1 MAMDQETARL
11 ILSGDLSDISLFDI
25 KEAVAAADDAA
36 LESKV
41 NAYLDS
47 LRQEAYKL
55 EITDA
60 VELANG
66 LRDYTALNARERSDA
81 ENAVSARIAEI
92 VNASNDRIWDIDEFN
107 VVGLATVIAADR
119 NGTPLQA
126 GAERDVAHLVDA
138 KINAHAEKLASG
150 QEINNTIYEKSL
162 NYLLTQTPHCSEET
176 KRNLRQ
182 IMEKTAG
189 VDNVPG
195 GLMVRNERALSFTDN
210 NFELFE
216 RDENGKETDKV
227 SAQFKNLE
235 NIISRMTITQMG
247 EKEVET
253 LDAEEKRAAVNALF
267 RASVLRASKAT
278 MIDPQFLFENKTTIA
293 QRKKFI
299 ENVEFEF
306 TKSLLISKVGENM
319 VELTAGDFEK
329 DAAGRYALR
338 DTAIDG
344 RLVPQM
350 SADIKDAASLLY
362 GKGDILV
369 DKDFLSADSAAAQFE
384 YEQHK
389 GILSVKLGKFYNKG
403 IFSVTFGRLY
413 NNLKNYKEAYEKV
426 RETAERAFGKDKLYC
441 LLRNNGMSM
450 LISTGVTVGSLA
462 ALTASAPATGTAIA
476 AAAVYAGWNFANA
489 SVSPVID
496 QLREQRRQHEKE
508 IGKKLGFAARLKY
521 SYGNV
526 KKIKAAFKA
535 VKEKDLNYKTKVGT
549 TLVVGALGG
558 TVMGGAGSIL
568 ARYAMSPAISG
579 TVAVFAHRRVKAS
592 KKDLIKNRSVAAY
605 QRYKSAK
612 QARTSANVSVAVSGA
627 SAVFF
632 GAQAAHNHAEVIG
645 AVAKLDNT
653 ADWNNILTQAQTSSL
668 SAKLA
673 HELGMSKPWYNPAGW
688 FNRSYDFSSVDSEK
702 LQAALGKVVKASEA
716 AYPADLKNALQAVEA
731 ARAGT
736 ESPVAAETIL
746 NGKEERISALNAQE
760 YAAARSGAAP
770 ENLYNQINGE
780 NFSMTTYQTTIRESF
795 FTTRNGNTGYDDLN
809 VNGVK
814 VRTAKELMT
823 LLEASSNE
831 NHLEGKPSGMT
842 AADYLYH
849 RNMLKEYIGIRDN
862 QDLSNEL
869 NRAGVTQ
876 EQWNELIKNGT
887 GDKALVDKL
896 FATKLGGHAAR
907 LLIDLDIECKE
918 VNDVQKAVIHR
929 GLATIN
935 MDPNDAHSG
944 GKIGYYKG
952 ADSIAFADN
961 TYTGAG
967 VHRHQSIDCD
977 GELTTVYHNGGG
989 KAKVE
994 EVVEVKEDPKIKPQ
1008 PVQPVVEEKPEELE
1022 YSVADNGAKPMHKA
1036 YYFLPGEYGKEVAEV
1051 GQFNADGTA
1060 NVDGASASTIWVK
1073 PNAKDPDKLDVYSL
1087 LDGQAVKTETISKRN
1102 ISYVNGLVAKN
1113 IDDDGNVASKKATLI
1128 LSPYEPGYGDIGST
1142 KVTVSKLPEGMV
1154 DRFEEAGL
1162 VDRKNAEVNTSNPIV
1177 QNMLMTND
1185 GKLPAASPEDVAA
1198 AGERLGLSRGKLM
1211 SKFENGVT
1219 NYRMLTDEGVVHAV
1233 ESKGEDGKLHVKVTV
1248 HDLNDRPSAN
1258 ISRESREKAFQQM
1271 KESINSHKKALMQSQ
1286 QKTKQ

>member
-994 EVVEVKEDPKIKPQ
+994 EVVEVKEDPEIKPQ
-1008 PVQPVVEEKPEELE
+1008 PVKPVVKVKPEEVE

-1258 ISRESREKAFQQM
+1258 ISRETREKAFQQM

-1286 QKTKQ
+1286 QNTK

>member
-389 GILSVKLGKFYNKG
+389 GILKAKLGN
-403 IFSVTFGRLY
+403 LY
-413 NNLKNYKEAYEKV
+413 LGLRNYKKAYEKV
-426 RETAERAFGKDKLYC
+426 RETAKRAFGKDNLYR
-441 LLRNNGMSM
+441 LLNNNGMSM

-549 TLVVGALGG
+549 TLIVGALGG

-994 EVVEVKEDPKIKPQ
+994 EVVEVKEEPVKEPPQ

>member
-1 MAMDQETARL
+1 
-11 ILSGDLSDISLFDI
+11 
-25 KEAVAAADDAA
+25 
-36 LESKV
+36 
-41 NAYLDS
+41 
-47 LRQEAYKL
+47 
-55 EITDA
+55 
-60 VELANG
+60 
-66 LRDYTALNARERSDA
+66 
-81 ENAVSARIAEI
+81 
-92 VNASNDRIWDIDEFN
+92 
-107 VVGLATVIAADR
+107 
-119 NGTPLQA
+119 
-126 GAERDVAHLVDA
+126 
-138 KINAHAEKLASG
+138 
-150 QEINNTIYEKSL
+150 
-162 NYLLTQTPHCSEET
+162 
-176 KRNLRQ
+176 
-182 IMEKTAG
+182 
-189 VDNVPG
+189 
-195 GLMVRNERALSFTDN
+195 
-210 NFELFE
+210 
-216 RDENGKETDKV
+216 
-227 SAQFKNLE
+227 
-235 NIISRMTITQMG
+235 
-247 EKEVET
+247 
-253 LDAEEKRAAVNALF
+253 
-267 RASVLRASKAT
+267 
-278 MIDPQFLFENKTTIA
+278 
-293 QRKKFI
+293 
-299 ENVEFEF
+299 
-306 TKSLLISKVGENM
+306 
-319 VELTAGDFEK
+319 
-329 DAAGRYALR
+329 
-338 DTAIDG
+338 
-344 RLVPQM
+344 
-350 SADIKDAASLLY
+350 
-362 GKGDILV
+362 
-369 DKDFLSADSAAAQFE
+369 
-384 YEQHK
+384 
-389 GILSVKLGKFYNKG
+389 
-403 IFSVTFGRLY
+403 
-413 NNLKNYKEAYEKV
+413 
-426 RETAERAFGKDKLYC
+426 
-441 LLRNNGMSM
+441 
-450 LISTGVTVGSLA
+450 
-462 ALTASAPATGTAIA
+462 
-476 AAAVYAGWNFANA
+476 
-489 SVSPVID
+489 
-496 QLREQRRQHEKE
+496 
-508 IGKKLGFAARLKY
+508 
-521 SYGNV
+521 
-526 KKIKAAFKA
+526 
-535 VKEKDLNYKTKVGT
+535 
-549 TLVVGALGG
+549 
-558 TVMGGAGSIL
+558 
-568 ARYAMSPAISG
+568 MSPAISG

-746 NGKEERISALNAQE
+746 NGKEERINALNAQE

-994 EVVEVKEDPKIKPQ
+994 EVVEVKEDPEIKPQ
-1008 PVQPVVEEKPEELE
+1008 PVKPVVKVKPEEVE

>member
-994 EVVEVKEDPKIKPQ
+994 EVVEVKEDPEIKPQ
-1008 PVQPVVEEKPEELE
+1008 PVKPVVKVKPEEVE

-1087 LDGQAVKTETISKRN
+1087 LDDQAVKTETISKRN

>member
-1 MAMDQETARL
+1 M
-11 ILSGDLSDISLFDI
+11 
-25 KEAVAAADDAA
+25 
-36 LESKV
+36 
-41 NAYLDS
+41 
-47 LRQEAYKL
+47 
-55 EITDA
+55 
-60 VELANG
+60 
-66 LRDYTALNARERSDA
+66 
-81 ENAVSARIAEI
+81 
-92 VNASNDRIWDIDEFN
+92 
-107 VVGLATVIAADR
+107 
-119 NGTPLQA
+119 
-126 GAERDVAHLVDA
+126 
-138 KINAHAEKLASG
+138 
-150 QEINNTIYEKSL
+150 
-162 NYLLTQTPHCSEET
+162 
-176 KRNLRQ
+176 
-182 IMEKTAG
+182 
-189 VDNVPG
+189 
-195 GLMVRNERALSFTDN
+195 
-210 NFELFE
+210 
-216 RDENGKETDKV
+216 
-227 SAQFKNLE
+227 
-235 NIISRMTITQMG
+235 
-247 EKEVET
+247 
-253 LDAEEKRAAVNALF
+253 
-267 RASVLRASKAT
+267 
-278 MIDPQFLFENKTTIA
+278 
-293 QRKKFI
+293 
-299 ENVEFEF
+299 
-306 TKSLLISKVGENM
+306 
-319 VELTAGDFEK
+319 
-329 DAAGRYALR
+329 
-338 DTAIDG
+338 
-344 RLVPQM
+344 
-350 SADIKDAASLLY
+350 
-362 GKGDILV
+362 
-369 DKDFLSADSAAAQFE
+369 
-384 YEQHK
+384 
-389 GILSVKLGKFYNKG
+389 
-403 IFSVTFGRLY
+403 
-413 NNLKNYKEAYEKV
+413 
-426 RETAERAFGKDKLYC
+426 
-441 LLRNNGMSM
+441 
-450 LISTGVTVGSLA
+450 
-462 ALTASAPATGTAIA
+462 
-476 AAAVYAGWNFANA
+476 
-489 SVSPVID
+489 
-496 QLREQRRQHEKE
+496 
-508 IGKKLGFAARLKY
+508 KY

-795 FTTRNGNTGYDDLN
+795 FTTRNSNTGYDDLN

-989 KAKVE
+989 KVKVE
-994 EVVEVKEDPKIKPQ
+994 EVVEVKEDPVKEPPQ
-1008 PVQPVVEEKPEELE
+1008 PVQPVVKVKPEEVE

-1185 GKLPAASPEDVAA
+1185 GKLPAASPEDVAV

>member
-403 IFSVTFGRLY
+403 IFSVTFGRLC

-994 EVVEVKEDPKIKPQ
+994 EVVEVKEDPEIKPQ
-1008 PVQPVVEEKPEELE
+1008 PVKPVVKVKPEEVE

-1258 ISRESREKAFQQM
+1258 ISRETREKAFQQM

-1286 QKTKQ
+1286 QKTK

>member
-994 EVVEVKEDPKIKPQ
+994 EVVEVKEDPEIKPQ
-1008 PVQPVVEEKPEELE
+1008 PVKPVVKVKPEEVE

-1142 KVTVSKLPEGMV
+1142 KVTVSKLPAGMV

-1258 ISRESREKAFQQM
+1258 ISRETREKAFQQM

-1286 QKTKQ
+1286 QNTK

>member
-389 GILSVKLGKFYNKG
+389 GILKAKLGN
-403 IFSVTFGRLY
+403 LY
-413 NNLKNYKEAYEKV
+413 LGLRNYKKAYEKV
-426 RETAERAFGKDKLYC
+426 RETAKRAFGKDNLYR
-441 LLRNNGMSM
+441 LLNNNGMSM

-994 EVVEVKEDPKIKPQ
+994 EVVEVKASESSQQPIQPIQPYEAIKREGVEHLVPRVSQLPKY
-1008 PVQPVVEEKPEELE
+1008 V
-1022 YSVADNGAKPMHKA
+1022 Y
-1036 YYFLPGEYGKEVAEV
+1036 LPGYWGDDINKI
-1051 GQFNADGTA
+1051 GQFNENGTPNLDGDVENT
-1060 NVDGASASTIWVK
+1060 VWFK
-1073 PNAKDPDKLDVYSL
+1073 PHPKNPDKIGVYDL
-1087 LDGQAVKTETISKRN
+1087 GPDKEFGEPEN
-1102 ISYVNGLVAKN
+1102 IKKKYVYFVNKIVVEKV
-1113 IDDDGNVASKKATLI
+1113 DEKGNVVGDKATLVVYSSDKI
-1128 LSPYEPGYGDIGST
+1128 REVKVDID
-1142 KVTVSKLPEGMV
+1142 KLPKGMIN
-1154 DRFEEAGL
+1154 DFRDAGQL
-1162 VDRKNAEVNTSNPIV
+1162 SVKPKNTTLCQVVNVNK
-1177 QNMLMTND
+1177 
-1185 GKLPAASPEDVAA
+1185 G
-1198 AGERLGLSRGKLM
+1198 
-1211 SKFENGVT
+1211 NG
-1219 NYRMLTDEGVVHAV
+1219 R
-1233 ESKGEDGKLHVKVTV
+1233 
-1248 HDLNDRPSAN
+1248 
-1258 ISRESREKAFQQM
+1258 
-1271 KESINSHKKALMQSQ
+1271 
-1286 QKTKQ
+1286 

>member
-1 MAMDQETARL
+1 MDQETARL

-25 KEAVAAADDAA
+25 KEAVAVVDDAD

-47 LRQEAYKL
+47 LREQDYKL

-66 LRDYTALNARERSDA
+66 LKDYTALKGEERAGS
-81 ENAVSARIAEI
+81 EKAVTARITA
-92 VNASNDRIWDIDEFN
+92 VVDAANDQLKNIDEFN
-107 VVGLATVIAADR
+107 VVGLATLIAADR

-126 GAERDVAHLVDA
+126 GAERDVADLVDA
-138 KINAHAEKLASG
+138 EINAHAERLASG
-150 QEINNTIYEKSL
+150 QEVNNTIYEKSL

-189 VDNVPG
+189 IDNIQA

-216 RDENGKETDKV
+216 RDENGRETDKV

-235 NIISRMTITQMG
+235 SIISRMTITQMG

-267 RASVLRASKAT
+267 RASVLRASKAA

-389 GILSVKLGKFYNKG
+389 GILKAKLGN
-403 IFSVTFGRLY
+403 LY
-413 NNLKNYKEAYEKV
+413 LGLRNYKKAYEKV
-426 RETAERAFGKDKLYC
+426 RETAKRAFGKDNLYR
-441 LLRNNGMSM
+441 LLSNNGMSM

-476 AAAVYAGWNFANA
+476 AAVVYAGWNCANA

-496 QLREQRRQHEKE
+496 QLREQRRRHEKE

-535 VKEKDLNYKTKVGT
+535 VQEKDLNYKTKVGT
-549 TLVVGALGG
+549 TLVVGAVGG
-558 TVMGGAGSIL
+558 TIMGGAGNIL
-568 ARYAMSPAISG
+568 ARYAMSPVISG
-579 TVAVFAHRRVKAS
+579 TVAFFAYRRVNAS

-612 QARTSANVSVAVSGA
+612 QARTSAYVSVAVSGA
-627 SAVFF
+627 SALIF
-632 GAQAAHNHAEVIG
+632 GAQAAHNHAEVIR

-653 ADWNNILTQAQTSSL
+653 ADWDNILTQAQTSSL

-673 HELGMSKPWYNPAGW
+673 QKLGLSKPWYNPAGW

-702 LQAALGKVVKASEA
+702 LQAALGKVVTDAEA
-716 AYPADLKNALQAVEA
+716 AYPAALKNALQAVEA
-731 ARAGT
+731 VRDGT

-746 NGKEERISALNAQE
+746 NGKELRNALTEQE
-760 YAAARSGAAP
+760 FAAARSGVAP
-770 ENLYNQINGE
+770 ENVYNQINGE
-780 NFSMTTYQTTIRESF
+780 NFSMTTYKTTIRESF
-795 FTTRNGNTGYDDLN
+795 FTTRNSNTGYDDLN

-831 NHLEGKPSGMT
+831 NNLEGKPGGMT

-918 VNDVQKAVIHR
+918 VNDIQKAVIHR

-977 GELTTVYHNGGG
+977 GKLTTVYHNGGG

-994 EVVEVKEDPKIKPQ
+994 KVVEITQDSVETKLQPGESVGEVKL
-1008 PVQPVVEEKPEELE
+1008 EEVE
-1022 YSVADNGAKPMHKA
+1022 YSVADNGAKPMDKV
-1036 YYFLPGEYGKEVAEV
+1036 YCCLPGEYGKTVAEV

-1073 PNAKDPDKLDVYSL
+1073 PNVKDQDKLDVYSL
-1087 LDGQAVKTETISKRN
+1087 YEGKVVYTETIRKRN
-1102 ISYVNGLVAKN
+1102 ISYVNGIVAKN
-1113 IDDDGNVASKKATLI
+1113 IDDGGNVASKKVTLI
-1128 LSPYEPGYGDIGST
+1128 LSPYQSGYGDIGST
-1142 KVTVSKLPEGMV
+1142 KVTVSKLPKGMV
-1154 DRFEEAGL
+1154 DSFEEAGL
-1162 VDRKNAEVNTSNPIV
+1162 VDRENAEVSTFNPIV
-1177 QNMLMTND
+1177 QNMLMTNK
-1185 GKLPAASPEDVAA
+1185 GKFLVASPEDVAA
-1198 AGERLGLSRGKLM
+1198 AGKSLGLSKGKLM
-1211 SKFENGVT
+1211 HKFENGVT

-1233 ESKGEDGKLHVKVTV
+1233 ESKGEDGKFYVKVTV
-1248 HDLNDRPSAN
+1248 HDLNDKPSAY
-1258 ISRESREKAFQQM
+1258 ISQESREKAFNQM
-1271 KESINSHKKALMQSQ
+1271 KESINSYKKALMLKL
-1286 QKTKQ
+1286 QKTK

>member
-107 VVGLATVIAADR
+107 VVGLATIIAADR

-126 GAERDVAHLVDA
+126 GAERDAAPLVDA

-189 VDNVPG
+189 IDNIQT

-216 RDENGKETDKV
+216 RDENGRETDKV

-235 NIISRMTITQMG
+235 SIISRMTITQMG

-549 TLVVGALGG
+549 TLVVGAVGG

-746 NGKEERISALNAQE
+746 NGKEERINALNAQE

-795 FTTRNGNTGYDDLN
+795 FTTRNSNTGYDDLN

-994 EVVEVKEDPKIKPQ
+994 EVVVVKEDPEIKPQ
-1008 PVQPVVEEKPEELE
+1008 PVKPVVKVKPEEVE

-1271 KESINSHKKALMQSQ
+1271 KESINSHKKALIQSQ
-1286 QKTKQ
+1286 QNTK